1 MRLSFHAEQWL
12 PYPVPSVFAL
22 LANPD
27 NLPRLMPSWQSA
39 RIDKSSIVPAPELA
53 SSQSKTIVAAG
64 VGTRLT
70 LSFRPFPFSPIR
82 ATWEAEITEFAWN
95 DHFCDRQLRGPFAYW
110 NHCHRVTAASRNGIA
125 GTAIVD
131 HIDYELPFGAIGA
144 LANRL
149 ILRRQLASTF
159 AYRQQQLAALLTAMK
174 Q

>member
-1 MRLSFHAEQWL
+1 MA
-12 PYPVPSVFAL
+12 
-22 LANPD
+22 
-27 NLPRLMPSWQSA
+27 
-39 RIDKSSIVPAPELA
+39 
-53 SSQSKTIVAAG
+53 TVAAG
-64 VGTRLT
+64 AGTHLT
-70 LSFRPFPFSPIR
+70 LSFRPFPLSPIR

-110 NHCHRVTAASRNGIA
+110 NHCHRVAAASRNGIA

-159 AYRQQQLAALLTAMK
+159 AYRQQQLARLLALLK
-174 Q
+174 P